1 MKDSI
6 SEEYQVLVEVRWI
19 DYWELLR
26 NKVLSLEEQTGT
38 QLTYC
43 FITSTNQ
50 CQLFPEK
57 KMHLAIEHC
66 IVLGYPALWSP
77 DAWNVTLFFF
87 SPSQA
92 VENIVH

>member
-66 IVLGYPALWSP
+66 IVLG
-77 DAWNVTLFFF
+77 
-87 SPSQA
+87 
-92 VENIVH
+92 